1 MNAGD
6 GDTREL
12 SVGQAAQWAL
22 YRLAPES
29 STSNVVTAVLA
40 EPVLDTDVL
49 RAALVAVQARHDLL
63 RSRFAE
69 TGAGPVRLVDPAGS
83 GAIEVRDVGDVD
95 DETLRTLI
103 HAVGEQ
109 PLRLEQDGPLRA
121 VLLRRPTDCAL
132 VLVIHH
138 IATDGLSQ
146 YLIWRDLGDAYRA
159 GRGGDTVDWPTR
171 PSYDEFVAREQAMLA
186 GPRRAELAEHWART
200 CAGATAATL
209 PTDRPRSATRSYRG
223 ASVARMLPD
232 DVARQ
237 VRATA
242 ATLAVTPF
250 TVLLGV
256 FEALLHRCTGQGEF
270 TIGCPVS
277 LRRGRALR
285 EVVGMLVN
293 PVVLRSS
300 FTPGTTFATAIAAAG
315 RQLSE
320 GVARAAYPFPL
331 VQAARRDRD
340 PLVRVTITLLT
351 RQHGDTLSDT
361 SNGFVGHRV
370 RQLVV
375 PYDEGQFD
383 LAVTVHQLPDLA
395 LRTEFNYDRDLLDRA
410 TVERLFDQYLA
421 LLGAACAD
429 PAATVADARLAGDV
443 DERML
448 LELGM
453 S

>member
-1 MNAGD
+1 MSGGD
-6 GDTREL
+6 GDAREL

-29 STSNVVTAVLA
+29 STSNVVTAALA
-40 EPVLDTDVL
+40 EPAFDLDVL
-49 RAALVAVQARHDLL
+49 RAALVAVQDRHDLL
-63 RSRFAE
+63 RSRFTE
-69 TGAGPVRLVDPAGS
+69 TGAGPVRLADKAGS

-95 DETLRTLI
+95 DDALLTLAR
-103 HAVGEQ
+103 AVGEQ
-109 PLRLEQDGPLRA
+109 PLRLESDGPLRA
-121 VLLRRPTDCAL
+121 VLLRRRTDCAL

-146 YLIWRDLGDAYRA
+146 RLIWRDLSDAYQVL
-159 GRGGDTVDWPTR
+159 RGGGAVDWPTR

-186 GPRRAELAEHWART
+186 GPRRAELAGHWAGA

-209 PTDRPRSATRSYRG
+209 PTDRPRPAVRSYRG
-223 ASVARMLPD
+223 AAVARMLPD
-232 DVARQ
+232 EVARQ

-242 ATLAVTPF
+242 ADLAVTPF
-250 TVLLGV
+250 SVLLGV

-277 LRRGRALR
+277 VRRGRALR
-285 EVVGMLVN
+285 EVVGILVN
-293 PVVLRSS
+293 LVVLRSS
-300 FTPGTTFATAIAAAG
+300 FVPGTTFASAIADAG
-315 RQLSE
+315 RQLSD
-320 GVARAAYPFPL
+320 GVARAAYPFSL

-351 RQHGDTLSDT
+351 RQHDDTMSDT
-361 SNGFVGHRV
+361 SNGFVGHRT

-383 LAVTVHQLPDLA
+383 LAVTIHQLPDLT
-395 LRTEFNYDRDLLDRA
+395 LRTEFNYDTDLLDRA

-429 PAATVADARLAGDV
+429 PAAIVADAPLAGDA
-443 DERML
+443 EQRML

>member
-6 GDTREL
+6 GAAREL

-40 EPVLDTDVL
+40 EPAFDTDAL
-49 RAALVAVQARHDLL
+49 RAALVAVQERHDLL
-63 RSRFAE
+63 RSRFTE
-69 TGAGPVRLVDPAGS
+69 TGAGPVRLVDGTGS
-83 GAIEVRDVGDVD
+83 GAVEVRDVGDID
-95 DETLRTLI
+95 DEALRTLVRT
-103 HAVGEQ
+103 VGEE

-121 VLLRRPTDCAL
+121 VLLRRRTDCAL

-146 YLIWRDLGDAYRA
+146 WLIWRDLGDAYQVV
-159 GRGGDTVDWPTR
+159 RGGGTMDWPSR
-171 PSYDEFVAREQAMLA
+171 PNYDEFVAREQALLA
-186 GPRRAELAEHWART
+186 GPRGAELAEHWART

-223 ASVARMLPD
+223 ASVARLLPD
-232 DVARQ
+232 DLARQ

-242 ATLAVTPF
+242 AALAVTPF
-250 TVLLGV
+250 SVLLGV
-256 FEALLHRCTGQGEF
+256 FEVLLHRCTGQREF

-277 LRRGRALR
+277 VRRGRALR

-293 PVVLRSS
+293 AVVLRSS
-300 FTPGTTFATAIAAAG
+300 FAPDTTFAAAISAAG
-315 RQLSE
+315 RQLSD

-383 LAVTVHQLPDLA
+383 LAVTIHQLPDLT
-395 LRTEFNYDRDLLDRA
+395 LRTEFNYDKDLLDRA
-410 TVERLFDQYLA
+410 TVERLFDQFLA

-429 PAATVADARLAGDV
+429 PAATVADASLAGDAE
-443 DERML
+443 ERML

>member
-6 GDTREL
+6 GDAREL

-40 EPVLDTDVL
+40 EPALDTDAL
-49 RAALVAVQARHDLL
+49 RAALVAVQERHDLL

-69 TGAGPVRLVDPAGS
+69 TEAGPVRLVDGAGS
-83 GAIEVRDVGDVD
+83 GAVELRDVGDVD
-95 DETLRTLI
+95 DAALRDLVR
-103 HAVGEQ
+103 AVGEQ
-109 PLRLEQDGPLRA
+109 PLRLEHDGPLRA
-121 VLLRRPTDCAL
+121 VLLRRRTDCAL

-146 YLIWRDLGDAYRA
+146 WLIWRDLGEAYRA
-159 GRGGDTVDWPTR
+159 ARGGGSVRWPSLPR
-171 PSYDEFVAREQAMLA
+171 YDEFVARERALLA
-186 GPRRAELAEHWART
+186 GPRRAELAEHWERA

-209 PTDRPRSATRSYRG
+209 PTDRPRPAHRSYRG
-223 ASVARMLPD
+223 AAVARMLPD
-232 DVARQ
+232 EVVRA

-242 ATLAVTPF
+242 AALGVTPF
-250 TVLLGV
+250 SVLLGV
-256 FEALLHRCTGQGEF
+256 FEALLHRCTGQREF

-300 FTPGTTFATAIAAAG
+300 FEPETTFAAAIAAAG
-315 RQLSE
+315 RQLTE
-320 GVARAAYPFPL
+320 GVARAAYPFAL

-383 LAVTVHQLPDLA
+383 LAVTIHQLPDLS
-395 LRTEFNYDRDLLDRA
+395 LRTEFNYDTDLLDRA

-421 LLGAACAD
+421 LLGAACAE
-429 PAATVADARLAGDV
+429 PGATVADAPLVGDA
-443 DERML
+443 ERRML

>member
-159 GRGGDTVDWPTR
+159 
-171 PSYDEFVAREQAMLA
+171 
-186 GPRRAELAEHWART
+186 
-200 CAGATAATL
+200 
-209 PTDRPRSATRSYRG
+209 
-223 ASVARMLPD
+223 
-232 DVARQ
+232 
-237 VRATA
+237 
-242 ATLAVTPF
+242 
-250 TVLLGV
+250 
-256 FEALLHRCTGQGEF
+256 
-270 TIGCPVS
+270 
-277 LRRGRALR
+277 
-285 EVVGMLVN
+285 
-293 PVVLRSS
+293 
-300 FTPGTTFATAIAAAG
+300 
-315 RQLSE
+315 
-320 GVARAAYPFPL
+320 
-331 VQAARRDRD
+331 
-340 PLVRVTITLLT
+340 
-351 RQHGDTLSDT
+351 
-361 SNGFVGHRV
+361 
-370 RQLVV
+370 
-375 PYDEGQFD
+375 
-383 LAVTVHQLPDLA
+383 
-395 LRTEFNYDRDLLDRA
+395 
-410 TVERLFDQYLA
+410 
-421 LLGAACAD
+421 
-429 PAATVADARLAGDV
+429 
-443 DERML
+443 
-448 LELGM
+448 
-453 S
+453 